1 MSDKQAE
8 SLSAL
13 MDNEIN
19 ELEMHRLLKDT
30 ENPELRARWSRY
42 NMARAAIRNDISAFS
57 HIDISV
63 AVSEAIDQERPSGK
77 AKPWVRAIGSFAV
90 AASVTLAVLVGVRVY
105 NTQIAEPDSSMAAN
119 ESVPVQGV
127 ELPAYTLQQGQTYAS
142 FSDKPRVNNIQ
153 RNQQVVRVAPQ
164 VSPYAQQRL
173 NDFMLRHVEQV
184 TLNANLGVIPYARVK
199 ELQEVAK

>member
-13 MDNEIN
+13 MDNEVN
-19 ELEMHRLLKDT
+19 ELEMQRLLKDID
-30 ENPELRARWSRY
+30 NPELRARWSRY
-42 NMARAAIRNDISAFS
+42 NLARSAIRNDISSFS
-57 HIDISV
+57 HIDISS
-63 AVSEAIDQERPSGK
+63 AISDAIDKERLSGK

-105 NTQIAEPDSSMAAN
+105 NTQIVPVDSAIAAN
-119 ESVPVQGV
+119 EPVPVQGV

-142 FSDKPRVNNIQ
+142 FSDKPRTNNVQ
-153 RNQQVVRVAPQ
+153 RNQQVVRLAPQ
-164 VSPYAQQRL
+164 ASPYAQQRL

-184 TLNANLGVIPYARVK
+184 SLNANLGVIPYARIK
-199 ELQEVAK
+199 ELQKDAK

>member
-13 MDNEIN
+13 MDNEVN
-19 ELEMHRLLKDT
+19 ELEMHRLLKDIDV
-30 ENPELRARWSRY
+30 PELRARWSRY
-42 NMARAAIRNDISAFS
+42 HMARSAMRNDVSSFS
-57 HIDISV
+57 NIDISI
-63 AVSEAIDQERPSGK
+63 AVSEAIDQERLSGK

-105 NTQIAEPDSSMAAN
+105 NTQVIDADNAMAAN
-119 ESVPVQGV
+119 EPAPVQGV

-142 FSDKPRVNNIQ
+142 FSDQPRVNNVQ
-153 RNQQVVRVAPQ
+153 NNQQVVRMAPQ

-173 NDFMLRHVEQV
+173 NDFMLRHVEQSS
-184 TLNANLGVIPYARVK
+184 LNANLGVIPYARIK
-199 ELQEVAK
+199 ELQEDVK